1 MITALPRLLTPF
13 LLVLGGG
20 LLAACPWSDDTP
32 TEGSKEH
39 QTVDEARAEAKEKGQ
54 SAARAVR
61 EYSYAQK
68 DQLVAEMNEE
78 LADIQAQIDRL
89 STEVE
94 ATNGEAKLE
103 AERKLE
109 AVRERWRRAKD
120 QLEAAQAANEETWE
134 EVKSGF
140 ADTYDELHSSL
151 DESRQWLSTKI
162 AP

>member
-1 MITALPRLLTPF
+1 MTMAPPRLFTTLV
-13 LLVLGGG
+13 LVLGGS
-20 LLAACPWSDDTP
+20 LLTACPGGDEAP
-32 TEGSKEH
+32 TDGSKEH
-39 QTVDEARAEAKEKGQ
+39 QAVDEARAEVKEKGQ

-120 QLEAAQAANEETWE
+120 QLEAAQAANEETWD
-134 EVKSGF
+134 EVKIGF
-140 ADTYDELHSSL
+140 ADAYDDLHSSL